1 MRRKTKQR
9 SKRKVIRRKSDAF
22 TEFDIQVGNP
32 TDAFADDGMYGY
44 DI

>member
-1 MRRKTKQR
+1 MKVKQR
-9 SKRKVIRRKSDAF
+9 SKIKKRKLNPF
-22 TEFDIQVGNP
+22 TEFDVQVGNP